1 MPRENECYNH
11 FSVLL
16 LDSIANLDKKYYQQ
30 IFSEECKYPT
40 KKRNIANSINEELRL
55 DESDESDEGN
65 KEN

>member
-1 MPRENECYNH
+1 M
-11 FSVLL
+11 L

-40 KKRNIANSINEELRL
+40 KKRNIANCINEELRL
-55 DESDESDEGN
+55 DESDEGN

>member
-1 MPRENECYNH
+1 M
-11 FSVLL
+11 L
-16 LDSIANLDKKYYQQ
+16 LDSIANLDKKCYQQ

-40 KKRNIANSINEELRL
+40 KKRNIVNSINEELRL

>member
-1 MPRENECYNH
+1 M
-11 FSVLL
+11 
-16 LDSIANLDKKYYQQ
+16 
-30 IFSEECKYPT
+30 FSEECKYPT